1 MEPSPSTWNPRPST
15 LDKKIDSFG
24 HGQYCS
30 QSCAYSDETTWH
42 PRWWRIPLENPWK
55 CHFRDSTFQNVARC
69 HGPQEFVPWCEFQ
82 SRQLLIIICLLIST
96 FWQPFS
102 QVQVLDVCT
111 TAVWIPKNIHSYWV
125 LMKLFLIFFP
135 SLALVHKPCRLL
147 GFLLILKE
155 SHGGKN
161 VSYVTIA
168 MLLICF
174 WFLNY
179 VNTFTHCPMTAYFL
193 KNLTQLRVYWTTEWK
208 MRLSNWRRLWTRG
221 PWTPTLDQVHKPL
234 SWTGSMHPPVMDG
247 VHGHLF

>member
-1 MEPSPSTWNPRPST
+1 MR
-15 LDKKIDSFG
+15 LG

-55 CHFRDSTFQNVARC
+55 CHFRDSKFQNVARC
-69 HGPQEFVPWCEFQ
+69 PDPQEFVPWCEFQ
-82 SRQLLIIICLLIST
+82 SRQLLIIICLLLNT
-96 FWQPFS
+96 FRQPFS

-111 TAVWIPKNIHSYWV
+111 TAVWIPKNIHSYGV
-125 LMKLFLIFFP
+125 LMKLFLTFFP
-135 SLALVHKPCRLL
+135 SVALVHKPCRLM

-155 SHGGKN
+155 SHEGKN

-168 MLLICF
+168 VLLICF
-174 WFLNY
+174 RFLNY
-179 VNTFTHCPMTAYFL
+179 VDTFTHCPMTAYFL

-221 PWTPTLDQVHKPL
+221 PWTPTLDRVHGPL
-234 SWTGSMHPPVMDG
+234 SWTGSMHPPVMEG
-247 VHGHLF
+247 VHGHLFLNNEKWAKTEIVEK